1 MVDHTESAVRRR
13 RRPATACNLCRR
25 RKLRCNREQPCGNCI
40 RSRTGECIYHTG
52 PLPKTS
58 PRQQGFNQLGEGDLG
73 SGSENST
80 LVEKASN
87 RSGKLTAATSS
98 PHAHPNDSSPQAQ
111 GSAQE
116 LDDLKNRIRKLE
128 DQLSKTS
135 IRSPTI
141 RYPGGESTSEADT
154 STALLDGTFHFQQQ
168 AHEVGQ
174 PQAVARGFSHKS
186 RVFGKSHWVNTWSSL
201 NSLGG
206 GTPKA
211 LTGVAKCKQLAR
223 VIKSRWSPKWPTE
236 FTTELPRK
244 DIADDL
250 VDCYLRTTES
260 VYRVLHIPSF
270 RRDYESLWI
279 SDGKKD
285 TGFLALLKLVLAI
298 GAVTYDDK
306 FSMRMHAR
314 RWIYEVQAW
323 LSEPEFKSRLD
334 IQFMQTRILLLLAR
348 DLVKVGGDSTWVS
361 TGEVIRTAVS
371 LGLHRDPKRLPEK
384 PKLICEMRRR
394 LWNTVLEIDTQ
405 SSLHNGSMHSIYME
419 ESDTEMPGNFNDEQ
433 LLHEGAIP
441 SPETEFTQM
450 SFILILRKSLELRR
464 GIVRFLNSIN
474 SRGTYDETLQLDTR
488 LRKMYKDLYKNMHGY
503 TIGASPS
510 TFSLN
515 FVDLL
520 LQRYILALHAPYFGP
535 SLSEI
540 RYSFSR
546 KMVIEVG
553 LKIWCTIYPNSATRS
568 SVTTGAGP
576 ASSSQDF
583 WRWVTSGSGFFRY
596 GFAQVIALIAIEL
609 RAQIRE
615 QECLGPAPLRSDL
628 MNVLGQGLDWCIR
641 CIERGET
648 NVRGYMLQSVAK
660 AQIEGLQQGLPNEEV
675 ARSMILSAEECA
687 DHALALLQDL
697 FAQTTHCDENT
708 NIPEQFAATNPM
720 SAPGIEW
727 DFEMPD
733 EMFNFDMDDPTR
745 LAVDERMVNSMFGR
759 FFHDVSFLG

>member
-1 MVDHTESAVRRR
+1 MVDQTESAVRRR
-13 RRPATACNLCRR
+13 RRPAT
-25 RKLRCNREQPCGNCI
+25 
-40 RSRTGECIYHTG
+40 TGDCIYHTG
-52 PLPKTS
+52 PLPRTS
-58 PRQQGFNQLGEGDLG
+58 PRQQRFNQPGEGDLG

-87 RSGKLTAATSS
+87 RSGKLTAGTSS
-98 PHAHPNDSSPQAQ
+98 PHAHSKDSPSSAE

-128 DQLSKTS
+128 DQLAKTS

-141 RYPGGESTSEADT
+141 RYPGGESTPEADT

-186 RVFGKSHWVNTWSSL
+186 RVFGKSHWVNSIAPPQL
-201 NSLGG
+201 IGG

-211 LTGVAKCKQLAR
+211 LTTVHKCKQLAR

-250 VDCYLRTTES
+250 VDCYLRTTET

-285 TGFLALLKLVLAI
+285 TGFLASLKLVLAI

-306 FSMRMHAR
+306 FSMRMSAR
-314 RWIYEVQAW
+314 RWIYEVQTW

-371 LGLHRDPKRLPEK
+371 LGLHRDPKRLPAK
-384 PKLICEMRRR
+384 PKLVCEMRRR

-405 SSLHNGSMHSIYME
+405 TSLHNGSMHSIYME

-464 GIVRFLNSIN
+464 MIVRFLNSIN
-474 SRGTYDETLQLDTR
+474 SRGTYEETLQLDAQ

-510 TFSLN
+510 IFSSS

-568 SVTTGAGP
+568 SVTAGADL
-576 ASSSQDF
+576 ASGAHDF

-596 GFAQVIALIAIEL
+596 GFAQVLALIAIEL

-628 MNVLGQGLDWCIR
+628 MNVLGQGLDWCVR

-660 AQIEGLQQGLPNEEV
+660 AQIEGLQQGRSNEEV
-675 ARSMILSAEECA
+675 AISMILSAEECA
-687 DHALALLQDL
+687 GHALALLQDT
-697 FAQTTHCDENT
+697 FAQTQGDENT
-708 NIPEQFAATNPM
+708 NIPEQFAAVNPT
-720 SAPGIEW
+720 SATGIGW

-733 EMFNFDMDDPTR
+733 EMFNFNMDDPTR
-745 LAVDERMVNSMFGR
+745 LAVDEDMMANSMFGN